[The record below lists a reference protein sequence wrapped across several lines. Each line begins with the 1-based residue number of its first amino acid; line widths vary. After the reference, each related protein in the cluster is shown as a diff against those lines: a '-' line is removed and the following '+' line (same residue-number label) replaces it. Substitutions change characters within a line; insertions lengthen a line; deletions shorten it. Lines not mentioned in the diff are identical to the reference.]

1 MLQYFFI
8 SIIVVILLKELYD
21 TYNEKPKI
29 NKTSIKIQEAPEPS
43 YKSKSDYIFNSVN
56 KPSETLQEIIQEE
69 HYDKDN
75 IWSRIIVDKS
85 SDYPYL
91 YHIKVAI
98 PSLNDLQNWIKIIP
112 NLNFSPHTGEL
123 IIPSKDE
130 GSALAVANLIIA
142 NLNNNISMSDIINKQ
157 LLQISIAK
165 AQSHDLVRTKLK
177 EQIKTNLNIKA
188 SSDASKVPNF
198 EMDLANKNNMVNKA
212 NLMFNKSTI
221 EEKITHP
228 IRDVEGFDGNDY
240 SYL

>member
-1 MLQYFFI
+1 MI
-8 SIIVVILLKELYD
+8 PNIVHFNYGLMQQTEEFLFVYYVAVLSCKI
-21 TYNEKPKI
+21 I
-29 NKTSIKIQEAPEPS
+29 NKPEKIFFHYHYEP
-43 YKSKSDYIFNSVN
+43 KGQWWEKT
-56 KPSETLQEIIQEE
+56 KKL
-69 HYDKDN
+69 
-75 IWSRIIVDKS
+75 VDKS

-165 AQSHDLVRTKLK
+165 AQSRDFVRTKLK